1 MNWMTAKFKGECI
14 SCTRNID
21 EGERIL
27 FDFEER
33 EAYCSKCGERI
44 KPEEIAA
51 MKEAARPAVSKG
63 CICTNNHQLDSEG
76 LIFTSPACAIHG
88 LKSRYIEST
97 GRNQRDA
104 RTVGATHRT
113 NRDR

>member
-1 MNWMTAKFKGECI
+1 MTPTWTPAQI
-14 SCTRNID
+14 
-21 EGERIL
+21 
-27 FDFEER
+27 
-33 EAYCSKCGERI
+33 EAMLALDGGTQRLV

-63 CICTNNHQLDSEG
+63 CICTNNHQPDSEG